1 MKARILRIQVAAPLA
16 RLLIAHSLP
25 RFIQSRP
32 GLRIHLTE
40 FDSTAAAPGL
50 ARDTD
55 AAICIGP
62 VPDTHL
68 RTQRIGTVRSVTCA
82 SPDFIDRHGNP
93 RVPGELQPGSCIGI
107 LASDGS
113 AREWVFR
120 SGRAKHAIS
129 PAAPVAFG
137 DSALAIAAA
146 VRGGGY
152 VRVPGIE
159 VDREIGAGLLEPV
172 LADWS
177 DASAVSIAWAAEVPA
192 SNDLSAF
199 AAFVA
204 RLFPIEQAEGTP
216 LKASRPYFSTIGT
229 GLGPAWST

>member
-1 MKARILRIQVAAPLA
+1 MKARILRIQVTAPLA

-32 GLRIHLTE
+32 GLRIHLNE
-40 FDSTAAAPGL
+40 FDPTATAPGL
-50 ARDTD
+50 PRDAD
-55 AAICIGP
+55 AAICIGRL
-62 VPDTHL
+62 PDERL
-68 RTQRIGTVRSVTCA
+68 RTQRIGTVSSVTCA
-82 SPDFIDRHGNP
+82 SPDFIDRHGRP
-93 RVPGELQPGSCIGI
+93 TVPGDLDPASCIGI
-107 LASDGS
+107 LAANDS
-113 AREWVFR
+113 ARDWVFR
-120 SGRAKHAIS
+120 SGGALHAIS

-152 VRVPGIE
+152 VRVLGIE

-172 LADWS
+172 LADWN
-177 DASAVSIAWAAEVPA
+177 DASAVSIAWDAEIPA
-192 SNDLSAF
+192 RHDLSAF

-204 RLFPIEQAEGTP
+204 RLFPIEQSESLP
-216 LKASRPYFSTIGT
+216 LQAGRAHFSTIGT